1 MGRTI
6 KLTESQLNRIIQQ
19 VIEEESKKDSL
30 QEQSLTTTPSSNP
43 TTSNNIARGGTSTA
57 SAGAYVTPTALVL
70 SQDDDDYPD
79 PYEEDNPDP
88 YDPYDPDDP
97 NRYPKPGSYEAKLG
111 RSPMCCKKCK
121 NGKFKHQCDDDQK
134 GGNMKY
140 DSTNCVYET
149 ISDCQLNKR
158 TSKKKKKSKK

>member
-1 MGRTI
+1 MKSEKILKDYKKIAKSMLVEGNAWDRKFGDPLPTI
-6 KLTESQLNRIIQQ
+6 QD
-19 VIEEESKKDSL
+19 VIWHNMNEEEQHAHLNGMK
-30 QEQSLTTTPSSNP
+30 E
-43 TTSNNIARGGTSTA
+43 A
-57 SAGAYVTPTALVL
+57 

-134 GGNMKY
+134 GGNLKY